1 MTIKFEVTR
10 TKYYEKWL
18 IYRRQIRQIFSCIFV
33 LVVEQACIFAD
44 MLFQRVSDF
53 PPMLSYVKW
62 RYSFIITPSVADNL
76 VLQIHVHQFESGA
89 DYVSLKLTKQNQTTK
104 NKQTSRKN
112 PPPKTMLRLECK
124 STQS

>member
-62 RYSFIITPSVADNL
+62 RYSFIITPSVAN
-76 VLQIHVHQFESGA
+76 
-89 DYVSLKLTKQNQTTK
+89 KTKPNNKKQT
-104 NKQTSRKN
+104 NKQKKPTPQN
-112 PPPKTMLRLECK
+112 NVALGM
-124 STQS
+124 